1 METPR
6 PWQFSLS
13 NWSVTR
19 KVGIVLVLPV
29 VLATLF
35 AVLRINNE
43 LRTLEQLEAGMLLY
57 DAIYRWARDVTDE
70 THNWPT
76 SRLKED

>member
-43 LRTLEQLEAGMLLY
+43 LRTLEQLEAATEQSRIIEPVAHY
-57 DAIYRWARDVTDE
+57 NAAVTARFSTAA
-70 THNWPT
+70 
-76 SRLKED
+76 L

>member
-35 AVLRINNE
+35 AVLRINNGCAPWNNSTP
-43 LRTLEQLEAGMLLY
+43 RPSSPASSG
-57 DAIYRWARDVTDE
+57 
-70 THNWPT
+70 P
-76 SRLKED
+76 